1 MGEPDV
7 IINVSEGKTQLTQLE
22 TTMADTRFD
31 DFDAGIQAEDFYS
44 MPDGWQAIEADDDY
58 DMDEEELAWLDR
70 IDDIADY
77 QNEWEFDQ
85 EFED

>member
-1 MGEPDV
+1 MSNP
-7 IINVSEGKTQLTQLE
+7 
-22 TTMADTRFD
+22 RFD